1 MRHHVFYSRL
11 SVSKS
16 IFMFPWVIF
25 FYCFCGGPPSC
36 GGRGQLPSLPSVSLN
51 LALACCTADPQQIRG
66 ERVYDKTGKSNAC
79 KKSTTIPQQIE
90 VMEFERNSPSNSTRY
105 STVVSNFKLFIT
117 MLLPVTDSVERCFG
131 IVVVALHR
139 NRDFFSERLR
149 LYR

>member
-1 MRHHVFYSRL
+1 V
-11 SVSKS
+11 
-16 IFMFPWVIF
+16 
-25 FYCFCGGPPSC
+25 
-36 GGRGQLPSLPSVSLN
+36 QLPSLPSVSLN
-51 LALACCTADPQQIRG
+51 PGLACCTADPQQIRG

-117 MLLPVTDSVERCFG
+117 LLLPVTDSVERCFG

-139 NRDFFSERLR
+139 NRDFFLGKIASVSLVDIVRDGNFNVST
-149 LYR
+149 